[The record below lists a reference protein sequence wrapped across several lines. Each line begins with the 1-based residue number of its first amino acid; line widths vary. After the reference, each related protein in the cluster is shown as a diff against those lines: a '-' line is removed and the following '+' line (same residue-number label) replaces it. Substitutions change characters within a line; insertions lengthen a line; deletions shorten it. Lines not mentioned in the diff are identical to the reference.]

1 MASYIYTRFSPKNR
15 AYRDQLEQLTLFA
28 PNAVHIEDRVHGFVP
43 PLERA
48 EFSALAAGL
57 HSGDTL
63 VIWWLTVFGRDFN
76 QASNTVTQLLEQG
89 VTIKLL
95 CEPLCFEPNSEQS
108 RILLSLLSGYDK
120 VQTQHRLFAAEQGR
134 QAIKDNPEVWQQ
146 KFRGRP
152 ANKEKHK
159 RIAMKLLQ
167 GHSIRRVAELCSVS
181 ESTVKRVKAKL
192 QQFDAEGGL
201 TARGNN
207 PWTEGEKK

>member
-15 AYRDQLEQLTLFA
+15 AYQDQLEQLTLFA
-28 PNAVHIEDRVHGFVP
+28 PNAVHIEDRVHGFVA

-48 EFSALAAGL
+48 EFSALATRL
-57 HSGDTL
+57 NSGDTL
-63 VIWWLTVFGRDFN
+63 IIWWLTVFGRDFS
-76 QASNTVTQLLEQG
+76 QASSTVTQLLEQG

-108 RILLSLLSGYDK
+108 RTLLSLLSGYDK

-134 QAIKDNPEVWQQ
+134 QAIKDKPELWQQ

-152 ANKEKHK
+152 ADKEKHK
-159 RIAMKLLQ
+159 CIAMQLLQ
-167 GHSIRRVAELCSVS
+167 GHSIRRVAAICGVS

-192 QQFDAEGGL
+192 HQFDAEGSL
-201 TARGNN
+201 TSRGNN
-207 PWTEGEKK
+207 PWTDGDSK